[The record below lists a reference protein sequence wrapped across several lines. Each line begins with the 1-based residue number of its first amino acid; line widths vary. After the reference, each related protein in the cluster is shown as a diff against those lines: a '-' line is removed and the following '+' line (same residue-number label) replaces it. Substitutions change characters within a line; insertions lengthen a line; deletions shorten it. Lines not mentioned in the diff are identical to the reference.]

1 MGGNYTNKMD
11 MYVTATVSLLIF
23 VNRENLRPA
32 SETKPSGA
40 LRSGQVEKKKS
51 HFLKASHII
60 LALPCKE
67 GFSIEVMF

>member
-1 MGGNYTNKMD
+1 METKGLGGNYTNKMD

-40 LRSGQVEKKKS
+40 LRSGQVEQTKKIP
-51 HFLKASHII
+51 LCNI
-60 LALPCKE
+60 LTVQE
-67 GFSIEVMF
+67 GFSIELMF